1 MQVSSDSGINWI
13 NLENTT
19 QSLNQWHEKRFVLS
33 EYIDLTSEVQFRF
46 TASDIFN
53 DGDNGSGGSLVEAA
67 LDDFKLEIIGYEF
80 MDGDLNLDSSLD
92 ILDVVLLLNIIF
104 EEFNPSQNQL
114 EAADLNQDSII
125 DVIDIVTLVN
135 LILDTI

>member
-1 MQVSSDSGINWI
+1 
-13 NLENTT
+13 
-19 QSLNQWHEKRFVLS
+19 
-33 EYIDLTSEVQFRF
+33 
-46 TASDIFN
+46 
-53 DGDNGSGGSLVEAA
+53 
-67 LDDFKLEIIGYEF
+67 

-92 ILDVVLLLNIIF
+92 ILDIVLLVNIIF
-104 EEFNPSQNQL
+104 EEFEPSQNQL